1 MTSQDEM
8 QDQPSPVPV
17 GAEDRVMRVQG
28 AMVEGTRERSPMEV
42 EEGGMEQNM
51 NIKQANGLSEA
62 ALAMLAAIGRLAEAD
77 RAAVLRAHGL
87 ALGPRLWRVQDGNS
101 LPTLTRL
108 LPDRDREAIYA
119 SDAWAAAHR
128 PVETLIAYVLQAPG
142 LAELSALLGGV
153 PLAKLGTAAKVAVVR
168 RIADLGAAEYGAWSR
183 GPQRYSRMNGFDRF
197 TPAPRLQIASQH
209 PLSPVRLGLH
219 GIEVDLLCNLSRN
232 RFEAEFN
239 ARVLPLRLQTVA
251 GDDVG
256 RELCRRTGVDPQILR
271 RHYKIGTG
279 YRAATE
285 VTLFRAQADSNAL
298 AKLAAD
304 IVIDHVLGLLPR
316 RSGR

>member
-1 MTSQDEM
+1 
-8 QDQPSPVPV
+8 
-17 GAEDRVMRVQG
+17 
-28 AMVEGTRERSPMEV
+28 MVVTEAKV
-42 EEGGMEQNM
+42 EQNM
-51 NIKQANGLSEA
+51 NISGADRLSEA
-62 ALAMLAAIGRLAEAD
+62 ALATLAAIARLGEAD
-77 RAAVLRAHGL
+77 RIAVLRAHGL

-101 LPTLTRL
+101 LPTLTGL

-119 SDAWAAAHR
+119 SDAWAAAYR
-128 PVETLIAYVLQAPG
+128 PVETLIAYVLQSAG

-153 PLAKLGTAAKVAVVR
+153 GLAKVGTAAKDAVMR

-209 PLSPVRLGLH
+209 PLSPVRLGLY
-219 GIEVDLLCNLSRN
+219 GIEVDLPAGLSRN

-239 ARVLPLRLQTVA
+239 ARLLPLRLQTVA

-256 RELCRRTGVDPQILR
+256 RELCRRTGADPRILR

-285 VTLFRAQADSNAL
+285 LTLFRAQADGNSL

-304 IVIDHVLGLLPR
+304 IVIDDALGLLPR